1 MAIEMTAQS
10 LAEFVGRTA
19 GKYPDRLAVAS
30 ESARYSYRELT
41 ERVRVLA
48 SFLLEQGVQ
57 PGEPVAV
64 LTTPRADSY
73 ALFLAINAIGA
84 IWLGI
89 SPRYTLPEVLY
100 VMNDAR
106 PRFLLFI
113 DRFREQEFLS
123 IAQEAK
129 TSCPFLESMYC
140 LDGDASVAVP
150 LETAL
155 GGTKHIR
162 QRYEDILIGD
172 DRANNAAIL
181 VYTSGSTGKPKG
193 APLSNRAMIR
203 RSLNQLVQW
212 PVSDYPRLYNPYPMN
227 HIGGMHWVSSY
238 GIVGEG
244 TIHFREK
251 FEGDEVPDLVEQ
263 NKINVLELFPTMYK
277 MVLDSPKFDP
287 AKFASIEWHI
297 FSGAQMPIELLRIL
311 DKMPGKIGTSFGMT
325 ETCGSV
331 TYAAPD
337 TDLATL
343 AITIGR
349 SSPEGE
355 VRVFHA
361 ENRICREGEVGE
373 IQVRRDYCT
382 VGYFNRPDATASAFT
397 ADGWFKSGDLAEVMS
412 EGNLR
417 FVGRTSDMFKSGGFN
432 VYPRE
437 IELALEAHPSVLQAA
452 VVGIFHP
459 VFGEVG
465 YAVVSLKAEADTDAA
480 ALKEWC
486 RGRLSDY
493 KRPKHIEIR
502 AELPLLPVGKV
513 DKVLLRAQIVVMKTA
528 MPMP

>member
-1 MAIEMTAQS
+1 MVTETTAQS

-19 GKYPDRLAVAS
+19 DKFPDRLAIAS
-30 ESARYSYRELT
+30 ESTRYSYRELT

-48 SFLLEQGVQ
+48 SFLLKQGVR
-57 PGEPVAV
+57 PGEPIAV

-73 ALFLAINAIGA
+73 ALFLAINAVGA

-89 SPRYTLPEVLY
+89 NPRYTLPEVLY
-100 VMNDAR
+100 VVNDAQ
-106 PRFLLFI
+106 PRFLFFI
-113 DRFREQEFLS
+113 NRFREQEFLS
-123 IAQEAK
+123 IAQEVKA
-129 TSCPFLESMYC
+129 SCPFLESLYC
-140 LDGDASVAVP
+140 LDDDSSVAMP
-150 LETAL
+150 LKTAL
-155 GGTKHIR
+155 DNMNDVR
-162 QRYEDILIGD
+162 PRYEDVLIGN

-181 VYTSGSTGKPKG
+181 VYTSGSTGQPKG

-227 HIGGMHWVSSY
+227 HIGSMHWVSSY

-244 TIHFREK
+244 SIHFREK
-251 FEGDEVPDLVEQ
+251 FEGDDVPDLVEQ
-263 NKINVLELFPTMYK
+263 NQINVLEFFPTMYK
-277 MVLDSPKFDP
+277 MVLDSPTFDP

-311 DKMPGKIGTSFGMT
+311 DKMPGKIGTSYGMT

-343 AITIGR
+343 AVTIGR

-361 ENRICREGEVGE
+361 ENRICLEGEVGE

-382 VGYFNRPDATASAFT
+382 VGYFNRPDANASAFT
-397 ADGWFKSGDLAEVMS
+397 TDGWFKSGDLAEVMPQ
-412 EGNLR
+412 GNLR

-452 VVGIFHP
+452 VIGVPHP

-465 YAVVSLKAEADTDAA
+465 YAVVSLKGGTGPDVTE
-480 ALKEWC
+480 LKEWC
-486 RGRLSDY
+486 CGRLSDY

-502 AELPLLPVGKV
+502 TELPLLPVGKV
-513 DKVLLRAQIVVMKTA
+513 DKVLLRAQIIEMQPTMLMA
-528 MPMP
+528 

>member
-1 MAIEMTAQS
+1 MANETTPQS
-10 LAEFVGRTA
+10 LAECVGRTA
-19 GKYPDRLAVAS
+19 SKFPDRLALAS
-30 ESARYSYRELT
+30 ESRRYTYGQLT
-41 ERVRVLA
+41 DRVRVLA

-57 PGEPVAV
+57 PNEPIAV

-73 ALFLAINAIGA
+73 ALFLAINAVGA
-84 IWLGI
+84 MWLGI
-89 SPRYTLPEVLY
+89 NPRYTLPEVLY

-106 PRFLLFI
+106 PRFLFFI
-113 DRFREQEFLS
+113 DRFREQEYLS
-123 IAQEAK
+123 IARETKQA
-129 TSCPFLESMYC
+129 CRFLDFMYC
-140 LDGDASVAVP
+140 LDDDTSVAMP

-155 GGTKHIR
+155 AATRNIR
-162 QRYEDILIGD
+162 SRYEDILTRD
-172 DRANNAAIL
+172 DPASKAAIL

-193 APLSNRAMIR
+193 APLSNRAMIH

-227 HIGGMHWVSSY
+227 HIGSMHWVSSY

-244 TIHFREK
+244 SIHFREK

-263 NKINVLELFPTMYK
+263 NKINVLEFFPTMYK
-277 MVLDSPKFDP
+277 MMLDSPNFDP

-297 FSGAQMPIELLRIL
+297 FSGAQMPMELLRIL

-349 SSPEGE
+349 PSPEGE
-355 VRVFHA
+355 VRVVHP
-361 ENRICREGEVGE
+361 EGRICREGEVGE
-373 IQVRRDYCT
+373 IQVRREYCT
-382 VGYFNRPDATASAFT
+382 VGYFNRPDVTASAFT
-397 ADGWFKSGDLAEVMS
+397 DDGWFKSGDLAEVMS
-412 EGNLR
+412 HGNLR
-417 FVGRTSDMFKSGGFN
+417 FVGRNSDMFKSGGFN

-437 IELALEAHPSVLQAA
+437 IELALEGHPSVLQAA
-452 VVGIFHP
+452 VIGVPHP

-465 YAVVSLKAEADTDAA
+465 YAVVSLKGGADTDVA

-486 RGRLSDY
+486 RSCLSDY
-493 KRPKHIEIR
+493 KRPKQIEIR

-513 DKVLLRAQIVVMKTA
+513 DKVLLRAQIVDSKTKVMMA
-528 MPMP
+528 